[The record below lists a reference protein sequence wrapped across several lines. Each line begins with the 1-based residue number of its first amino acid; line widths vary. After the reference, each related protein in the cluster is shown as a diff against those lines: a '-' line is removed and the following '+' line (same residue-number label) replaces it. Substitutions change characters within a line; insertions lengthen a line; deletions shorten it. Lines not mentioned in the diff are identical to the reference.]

1 MTAHAYGLT
10 LKQPG
15 EGQESLS
22 LAVSRGVAQ
31 APKPQTHPALVLSY
45 LAKGATHHLG
55 L

>member
-1 MTAHAYGLT
+1 MMAHAYGLT

-22 LAVSRGVAQ
+22 LAVSRGVDQ
-31 APKPQTHPALVLSY
+31 APKPQTHAVLVPSY